1 MLLSKRKITQ
11 DLINMVV
18 SWRHSGFNVFC
29 GPRLHPAEEDAI
41 ENLARYILRASF
53 SQERMTYLAEKSM
66 VIYQSKDA
74 KKKRPCYV
82 V

>member
-29 GPRLHPAEEDAI
+29 GPRLHPAEEDAM
-41 ENLARYILRASF
+41 ENLARYIIPASLPGCAMSDPVEPLRLSF
-53 SQERMTYLAEKSM
+53 LNYH
-66 VIYQSKDA
+66 
-74 KKKRPCYV
+74 
-82 V
+82 

>member
-29 GPRLHPAEEDAI
+29 GRRLHSREENAM
-41 ENLARYILRASF
+41 ENLARYILRASLPACAMSDPVEPLHLTF
-53 SQERMTYLAEKSM
+53 LNYH
-66 VIYQSKDA
+66 
-74 KKKRPCYV
+74 
-82 V
+82 